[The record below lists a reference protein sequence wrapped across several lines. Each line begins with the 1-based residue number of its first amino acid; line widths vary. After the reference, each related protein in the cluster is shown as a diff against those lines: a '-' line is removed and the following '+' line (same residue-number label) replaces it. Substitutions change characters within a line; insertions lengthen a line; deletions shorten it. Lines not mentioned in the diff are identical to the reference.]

1 MKVRL
6 GIITLALLSNAV
18 SAQLSPI
25 KETTQKV
32 HIVINDDQIDARDI
46 LRELAIGNNKPPRNA
61 AFSIDFTQI
70 IRTNSREPN
79 IPVSITND
87 VMKLTGDIYYKGF
100 EVRDVLYPASFSCI
114 GRISAKSGGSRDFP
128 MTSPVTAN
136 KAENMSFNYSDTNR
150 IYQNLNIVN
159 QKVKYNDSVVRNFKD
174 RIRLINDYYASA
186 SQLDNTFALLQSI
199 NMNDAEN
206 WKVIKQKIDDAD
218 S

>member
-100 EVRDVLYPASFSCI
+100 EVRDVHYSHY
-114 GRISAKSGGSRDFP
+114 SRMCP
-128 MTSPVTAN
+128 
-136 KAENMSFNYSDTNR
+136 
-150 IYQNLNIVN
+150 I
-159 QKVKYNDSVVRNFKD
+159 
-174 RIRLINDYYASA
+174 
-186 SQLDNTFALLQSI
+186 
-199 NMNDAEN
+199 
-206 WKVIKQKIDDAD
+206 
-218 S
+218 